1 MSLYGKGHYSMSL
14 SQCVYFIS
22 KNVTTSS
29 ADYIYQ
35 YIFFFKWLIKIL
47 SFKTFSKQTF
57 SCLSYTCIFLI
68 LSYEYFTC
76 KNLIKIFM
84 FSCCWYI
91 WGEWT
96 KRLSINKIPVLRLCQ
111 LDLNWIRHK
120 WFKCILKISSPLVS
134 QCKRKGYPVNS
145 VLMQSGLRLQVH
157 ISCTINVYNPF
168 VQQVLP

>member
-1 MSLYGKGHYSMSL
+1 MTPDSSKAICPFTERGITVCHYHNVFILYLKML
-14 SQCVYFIS
+14 QEVLQIIF
-22 KNVTTSS
+22 NNT
-29 ADYIYQ
+29 
-35 YIFFFKWLIKIL
+35 FFFKWLIKIL

-111 LDLNWIRHK
+111 LDLNWIKHK

-145 VLMQSGLRLQVH
+145 M
-157 ISCTINVYNPF
+157 F
-168 VQQVLP
+168 

>member
-1 MSLYGKGHYSMSL
+1 MLQEVL
-14 SQCVYFIS
+14 QIIF
-22 KNVTTSS
+22 TST
-29 ADYIYQ
+29 Y
-35 YIFFFKWLIKIL
+35 FFFKWLIKIL

-96 KRLSINKIPVLRLCQ
+96 KRLSINKIPVLKLCQ
-111 LDLNWIRHK
+111 LDLNINDLSVFWKYQVLWCHSAKERVIQLTLCFNAVRFKVASSH
-120 WFKCILKISSPLVS
+120 FLHYKCI
-134 QCKRKGYPVNS
+134 
-145 VLMQSGLRLQVH
+145 
-157 ISCTINVYNPF
+157 
-168 VQQVLP
+168 